1 MPPETEIE
9 ARAEGV
15 PLPPLR
21 ERFSLLLYAL
31 ALLWRAAP
39 RWTLLHAALQLLQ
52 GVAPLA
58 GLLVLRKLTDDLVAG
73 LGGAAELSPSDFLP
87 SIGLLL
93 ALGRGTAALHAL
105 VVVVAEAERRRLT
118 DFLQDL
124 LHAKSIGLDLAFF
137 ETPVYQDTLQRALVE
152 GRTRP
157 ARVANGI
164 IGLTRGIFAAVA
176 AATLVAVLSPWVL
189 LFAVVLSVPGLVWK
203 LRHSGRE
210 YRSRFERTPLMR
222 LAGVLDSMLTA
233 PHFALDVRLL
243 ELGGTLVRKHA
254 EARARLNRELMR
266 LARLRAATD
275 LKSRLGGTLALA
287 GGLAYVG
294 WLALRGM
301 VSLGDLVLYVGAL
314 QRGLSSIQGVQQSLV
329 SLGEDALFLR
339 NLRDFLELAP
349 EITAPPV
356 PAPVA
361 RLEGAVVFD
370 RVTFAYPAT
379 ERPVFESLDLELRAG
394 EVTALVGENGAGKTT
409 LVKLLARLYDP
420 GEGRILWDGT
430 DLRAFDPLALRHRLA
445 IAAQRIARFPVSARE
460 NIAWGDVHADPTP
473 EAVRRAAREA
483 GIDDHLAG
491 LPRGYD
497 TPLVKLFLDGT
508 DLSQGQW
515 QKITLARAFYR
526 DVDFLVLDEPTASLD
541 PLAEVELFE
550 RFRELMAGRTA
561 LFISHRFSGV
571 ARADRILVL
580 SRGRLVEA
588 GTHGELMAA
597 DGLYAR
603 MFRAQAAGYLESDA
617 GYSAERGSS

>member
-93 ALGRGTAALHAL
+93 ALGLATAALHAL

-157 ARVANGI
+157 ARVANGL

-526 DVDFLVLDEPTASLD
+526 DVAFLVLDEPTASLD

-603 MFRAQAAGYLESDA
+603 MFRAQAAGYLESGA